1 VQTQKEQEKKEN
13 SNWSIWEKL
22 LGIWEVRIFY
32 WKKIWSREKDL
43 LILVEFRKKPNLD
56 QDGDTV
62 KDVTE
67 ICTSKEKKG
76 FNKTKMAKIPLKLYQ
91 TCKKNK
97 NRVNINTSIFIKKDL
112 NTNQNKIV
120 IWIKWRVEG

>member
-1 VQTQKEQEKKEN
+1 M
-13 SNWSIWEKL
+13 
-22 LGIWEVRIFY
+22 
-32 WKKIWSREKDL
+32 
-43 LILVEFRKKPNLD
+43 VEFRKKPNLD

-120 IWIKWRVEG
+120 I